1 MWEDILSIANMMNAP
16 RLLAEDFN
24 DIACADEKKGGASV
38 CMRRCKKFQQQI
50 NSCNLLDLGSMGYK
64 FT

>member
-38 CMRRCKKFQQQI
+38 CTYAEVQKVSTT
-50 NSCNLLDLGSMGYK
+50 N
-64 FT
+64 